1 MNGPHSSMLTRRVLY
16 FGLLA
21 CLVALTALGIQPIQS
36 GSALAESNREAD
48 VPGEEPG
55 EEEVKP
61 DGGIPFR
68 RRSTILSPTIEALPE
83 RLEEFDRFSK
93 TPILLSTCAAVCDA
107 RNGFGG
113 PLRL

>member
-1 MNGPHSSMLTRRVLY
+1 MLTRRAPY
-16 FGLLA
+16 FGFLA
-21 CLVALTALGIQPIQS
+21 CLVAITTLVIQPIQS

-48 VPGEEPG
+48 VPGEEPS

-68 RRSTILSPTIEALPE
+68 RRSTVLIPTIAVLPE

-93 TPILLSTCAAVCDA
+93 TPILLSARAAVRDA